1 MAREPTRTSSIF
13 YLKYRDSGVDRI
25 WWPPSALVSGIVIM
39 RDDVDQGTS
48 PRAEFGSELDAEQPG
63 PSGQDGTTDAAE
75 GSAHVQ
81 ALEQRLQAP
90 DAVMEPDIF
99 DVLGDYMQSSMHFYG
114 TDADAVAV
122 DVVRFLEGGY
132 EGYAHMGSLVCSW
145 LRIVDENNEDESDV
159 DEHDDDENDDGR
171 GAKRQRVDTPNSL
184 SVKNSG
190 IVNYNNTA
198 SADIDG
204 APADEAWFLRE
215 LILEKFKPSTFE
227 NLFTSGGGGP
237 PRWLN
242 ALVSEPGGRELI
254 FQLSNKHDDSLLL
267 SFALKKIVSKGYDEE
282 VARKDVDL
290 SRYFDVYHSI
300 LMVRL
305 RALASTNDEREISR
319 LYGLVQRSA
328 LSSMLGYLHV
338 RQVLTRIAS
347 KGERKGKPWASR
359 FRRMYQDLEAA
370 SKEGLACKMSRCFV
384 ELMCRNVDGEVKDD
398 ISFVTASVVGDVL
411 ATAVGGHVAPT
422 SDVIKLQRLYSGVE
436 LDDVGSKKSGSLP
449 SVTLLHHPVIVE
461 VLLRSMFNPSK
472 KLRGDALDAH
482 AFVLSVAVGGIDE
495 MGGETGDVAASIV
508 QQPTVARLMSLI
520 RAAVL
525 LSHKATDDTLLTEDE
540 KVQADS
546 SMSEVICATG
556 VLVLLRKKLTSA
568 EYWSSAYHVH
578 KEPPF
583 LALLFSIVDKQP
595 SMHRDVFSLIKDAMR
610 TACTST
616 AGTDVVAGLVR
627 VLIELCK
634 TGLVEDI
641 LAWAVGWA
649 RNANADISRS
659 LVLGLLEIAAP
670 PYSGLFVESIVKL
683 MNAANLRRQ
692 SMGSRL
698 WNANRD
704 IIKEF
709 YRNIETDHVDLALDK
724 SEKSY
729 LRDLSQCLV

>member
-1 MAREPTRTSSIF
+1 MGDE
-13 YLKYRDSGVDRI
+13 VE
-25 WWPPSALVSGIVIM
+25 
-39 RDDVDQGTS
+39 QGAS
-48 PRAEFGSELDAEQPG
+48 PRRESGPSEPDDAEQPG
-63 PSGQDGTTDAAE
+63 PSGQNGTTTLAAQD
-75 GSAHVQ
+75 SAHVR
-81 ALEQRLQAP
+81 ALEERLLAP

-99 DVLGDYMQSSMHFYG
+99 VVVNGYMEKRGQNTS
-114 TDADAVAV
+114 AAAV
-122 DVVRFLEGGY
+122 DVIRFLEGGY

-145 LRIVDENNEDESDV
+145 LRYV
-159 DEHDDDENDDGR
+159 DENDDDDDDDR
-171 GAKRQRVDTPNSL
+171 GAKRQRVGTPNSAGTK
-184 SVKNSG
+184 SSAG
-190 IVNYNNTA
+190 VNDNNTA
-198 SADIDG
+198 TADVDE

-254 FQLSNKHDDSLLL
+254 FQLSNKHNDSLLL
-267 SFALKKIVSKGYDEE
+267 SFALKKIVSKGYAEE

-338 RQVLTRIAS
+338 RQVLTRLAS
-347 KGERKGKPWASR
+347 DGEREGKPWAGR

-370 SKEGLACKMSRCFV
+370 SKDGLACKMSRCFV
-384 ELMCRNVDGEVKDD
+384 ESSGERDGGETDD
-398 ISFVTASVVGDVL
+398 VSFVAASVVGDVL

-422 SDVIKLQRLYSGVE
+422 SDVIKLQRLYSGVD
-436 LDDVGSKKSGSLP
+436 LDDLGSKKSGRLP

-482 AFVLSVAVGGIDE
+482 AFVLSVAVCGIDE
-495 MGGETGDVAASIV
+495 MGGESGGAAGSIA
-508 QQPTVARLMSLI
+508 QQPKVARLMGLI
-520 RAAVL
+520 RVAVS
-525 LSHKATDDTLLTEDE
+525 LSHKATEDTVLTEDE
-540 KVQADS
+540 KAQADS
-546 SMSEVICATG
+546 SMSESICATG
-556 VLVLLRKKLTSA
+556 VLVLLGRKLTSA
-568 EYWSSAYHVH
+568 EYWGSAYHVH

-583 LALLFSIVDKQP
+583 LVLLFSIVDKQP
-595 SMHRDVFSLIKDAMR
+595 SMHCDVFSLIKDAMR
-610 TACTST
+610 AAGTST
-616 AGTDVVAGLVR
+616 AGTDVVMGLVR

-649 RNANADISRS
+649 RNANAEVSRS
-659 LVLGLLEIAAP
+659 LVMGLLDIAAP
-670 PYSGLFVESIVKL
+670 PYSGLFVERIVQL
-683 MNAANLRRQ
+683 MNAADMRRQ

-704 IIKEF
+704 TIKEF
-709 YRNIETDHVDLALDK
+709 YRNVETDHADLAL
-724 SEKSY
+724 EKGEKIY
-729 LRDLSQCLV
+729 LRDLSQSLV

>member
-1 MAREPTRTSSIF
+1 M
-13 YLKYRDSGVDRI
+13 G
-25 WWPPSALVSGIVIM
+25 
-39 RDDVDQGTS
+39 DDGEQGSS
-48 PRAEFGSELDAEQPG
+48 PRAVFGSEMDAEQPE
-63 PSGQDGTTDAAE
+63 PSGQNGQDGQD
-75 GSAHVQ
+75 GQDSAHVE
-81 ALEQRLQAP
+81 ALQQRLQAP
-90 DAVMEPDIF
+90 DAVMEPDII
-99 DVLGDYMQSSMHFYG
+99 DVLGDYMKSNMLLYG
-114 TDADAVAV
+114 ADADAVAV

-145 LRIVDENNEDESDV
+145 LRGVEGNEDNEEEEEEDA
-159 DEHDDDENDDGR
+159 DDDR
-171 GAKRQRVDTPNSL
+171 GPKRQRVGTPNSTT
-184 SVKNSG
+184 VRNSG
-190 IVNYNNTA
+190 TVNDNNNAAVT
-198 SADIDG
+198 DVDG

-290 SRYFDVYHSI
+290 SRYFDVYHGI

-319 LYGLVQRSA
+319 LNGLIQRSA

-338 RQVLTRIAS
+338 RQVLTRLAS
-347 KGERKGKPWASR
+347 DGERKGKPWASR

-370 SKEGLACKMSRCFV
+370 SKDGLACKMSRCFV
-384 ELMCRNVDGEVKDD
+384 ELMCSKGDGEAKVD
-398 ISFVTASVVGDVL
+398 ISFVAASVIGDVL
-411 ATAVGGHVAPT
+411 ATAVGGHVAPA
-422 SDVIKLQRLYSGVE
+422 SDVIKLQQLYSGVA
-436 LDDVGSKKSGSLP
+436 LDDAGLKSGRLP
-449 SVTLLHHPVIVE
+449 SVTLLHHPLLVE
-461 VLLRSMFNPSK
+461 VLLRTMFNPSK
-472 KLRGDALDAH
+472 RLRGDALDAH
-482 AFVLSVAVGGIDE
+482 AFVLSVAVCGLDE
-495 MGGETGDVAASIV
+495 VSGETRGSSASIAE
-508 QQPTVARLMSLI
+508 QPAVARLTGLI

-525 LSHKATDDTLLTEDE
+525 LSHKATEDILLTEEE
-540 KVQADS
+540 KLQARS
-546 SMSEVICATG
+546 SMSEGICATG

-583 LALLFSIVDKQP
+583 LTLLFSIVDTQP
-595 SMHRDVFSLIKDAMR
+595 DMHGDVFSLVKDAMQAAG
-610 TACTST
+610 TLT
-616 AGTDVVAGLVR
+616 AGTDVVMGLVR

-634 TGLVEDI
+634 TGHVEDI
-641 LAWAVGWA
+641 LAWAVSWA
-649 RNANADISRS
+649 RNANTDISRV

-670 PYSGLFVESIVKL
+670 PYSGLFVESTVKL

-698 WNANRD
+698 WNAKRD
-704 IIKEF
+704 TIKEF
-709 YRNIETDHVDLALDK
+709 YLNIEADHAHLALGK

-729 LRDLSQCLV
+729 LRDLGHCLT